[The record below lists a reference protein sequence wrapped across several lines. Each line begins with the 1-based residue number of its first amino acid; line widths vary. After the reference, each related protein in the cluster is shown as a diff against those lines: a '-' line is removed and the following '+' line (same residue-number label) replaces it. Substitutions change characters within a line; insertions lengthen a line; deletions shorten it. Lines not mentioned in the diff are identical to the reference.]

1 MSLIGS
7 VGLTDN
13 QNGLYL
19 GTVNVDNIDDFAIT
33 ANAFYVNENVNTIQ
47 SAVDQVSQA
56 DVINISSGSYT
67 ESVTITDKLNI
78 GLTAPATASTIC
90 EILNG
95 VVIDGTSELVRLS
108 NLQIKGANSKI
119 NGVGRHRLNNIV
131 FTGSISQTNNI
142 EIGKSSSKFI
152 TINNC
157 EFDNYCSLTVSNLFT
172 SVIYFINCNFVGAT
186 ITLSQPSSTQVI
198 FNNCAGFV
206 SYPANATYYGMNV
219 LTTGV
224 SNLTTTNVNGSTPSK
239 VSVTSQADHRIVT
252 ATGTTDTLHA
262 NQTLKWDDS
271 TLQLYPN
278 ANPLYIKKPNA
289 SSILI
294 SDTSTTGSDNNVL
307 IGIGSKCGGTRG
319 VIIGSSSG
327 KATNGN
333 YNLVI
338 GSSSYN
344 SATSASSSQGNICI
358 GSNSMRANITS
369 ASQNTSVGVYNNLDE
384 LTTGS
389 YNTVLG
395 SDSLTKI
402 TTQTNNTVCGAGS
415 MNAVGQTYSNC
426 SVLGANVNVISGNN
440 QVQLG
445 DSATTVY
452 TYATATRSDERDKN
466 EIIDCELGLNFIN
479 ELKPRQ
485 YKFDYREDYRIIKS
499 NGEFETTEEVLNKDG
514 SKTRNRYHNGLIA
527 QEVKKTMDKLNIDF
541 AGYQDSK
548 HNGGDDVLHLNYNEF
563 IAPLIKAV
571 QELSQ
576 ENKNLKIRID
586 LLESI
591 S

>member
-7 VGLTDN
+7 VGLTNN

-19 GTVNVDNIDDFAIT
+19 GTVNVDNIDEFAIT
-33 ANAFYVNENVNTIQ
+33 ANAFYVNENINTIQ

-67 ESVTITDKLNI
+67 ETVTITNKNNI
-78 GLTAPATASTIC
+78 GLTAPGTASTIC

-95 VVIDGTSELVRLS
+95 VIIDGTSELVRLS
-108 NLQIKGANSKI
+108 NLQIKGANTRI
-119 NGVGRHRLNNIV
+119 NGVGRHRLDNIV
-131 FTGSISQTNNI
+131 FTGSVSQTNTI
-142 EIGKSSSKFI
+142 EIGKSSTKFI

-157 EFDNYCSLTVSNLFT
+157 EFDNYCGLNVSNLF
-172 SVIYFINCNFVGAT
+172 SNVLYFINCNFAGAT
-186 ITLSQPSSTQVI
+186 ITLSQPLSTQVI

-206 SYPANATYYGMNV
+206 SFPANATYYGMNV
-219 LTTGV
+219 LTSGV

-239 VSVTSQADHRIVT
+239 VSVTTQLNNRIVT
-252 ATGTTDTLHA
+252 ATSTTDTLHA
-262 NQTLKWDDS
+262 NETLKWDDS
-271 TLQLYPN
+271 TLQLYTN
-278 ANPLYIKKPNA
+278 ASPLYIKKPNA

-294 SDTSTTGSDNNVL
+294 SDTATTGSDNNVL
-307 IGIGSKCGGTRG
+307 VGIGSKCGGTRG
-319 VIIGSSSG
+319 VIIGSASG

-344 SATSASSSQGNICI
+344 SATAASSSQGNLCI

-369 ASQNTSVGVYNNLDE
+369 ASQNTTVGVYNNLDS

-389 YNTVLG
+389 FNTVLG

-415 MNAVGQTYSNC
+415 MNAAGQTYSNC
-426 SVLGANVNVISGNN
+426 SVLGANINVISGDN

-466 EIIDCELGLNFIN
+466 QIRDCNLGLNFIN

-485 YKFDYREDYRIIKS
+485 YKFDYREDYKIIKS
-499 NGEFETTEEVLNKDG
+499 NGEYETTEEVLNKDG

-527 QEVKKTMDKLNIDF
+527 QEVKSTMDNLNIDF

-548 HNGGDDVLHLNYNEF
+548 HNGGSDVLCLNYNEF

-576 ENKNLKIRID
+576 ENKNLENRIN
-586 LLESI
+586 LLESM